1 MHINAI
7 KDILQHTKKLSDGSY
22 EKIFMQS
29 LSNAGI
35 FVFSCIL
42 CNIEMLPNQAAFLA
56 HIFDKQHVHNSNYL
70 FKPNATYFR
79 SQMSA
84 FRGCKLPF
92 KLNDLAL
99 NLSLIYYFIP
109 IYS

>member
-1 MHINAI
+1 MQINAM
-7 KDILQHTKKLSDGSY
+7 KEILQQTKKLSDGSY
-22 EKIFMQS
+22 EKIFMKT
-29 LSNAGI
+29 LSNDGMI
-35 FVFSCIL
+35 VFSCIL

-56 HIFDKQHVHNSNYL
+56 HIFDKQHIHNSNYL

-92 KLNDLAL
+92 MLN
-99 NLSLIYYFIP
+99 Y
-109 IYS
+109 